1 MCSRSSPR
9 PRRLAFGPFGSLQT
23 RSTLEALPRRA
34 KAEATGNARDRILQN
49 RGMVRK
55 LPRSG
60 SPAGTGS
67 ARHLTGGGG
76 AWLTGLDWLIGYGY
90 YPVRAIGWAI
100 VTLTRLLSSCAES
113 LAVAILHSWSNGPRR
128 EALSERSASG
138 PIAMRS
144 LRHRR
149 RAPATRSRLAKI
161 LGPSQVFKS
170 ARERS
175 TPEARGM
182 RLLRGLVVT

>member
-1 MCSRSSPR
+1 MAPPSQELEPPAIPGRFNQPHGHGHQGSQIVRIASTLSACKQPMCSRSSPR

-128 EALSERSASG
+128 EALSERSAS
-138 PIAMRS
+138 A
-144 LRHRR
+144 
-149 RAPATRSRLAKI
+149 RL
-161 LGPSQVFKS
+161 
-170 ARERS
+170 
-175 TPEARGM
+175 
-182 RLLRGLVVT
+182 